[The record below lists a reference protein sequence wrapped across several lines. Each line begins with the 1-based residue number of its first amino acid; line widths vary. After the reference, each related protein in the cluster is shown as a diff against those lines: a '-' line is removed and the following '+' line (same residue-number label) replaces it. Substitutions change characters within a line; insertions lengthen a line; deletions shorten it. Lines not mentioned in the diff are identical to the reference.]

1 MTTAEAFQIG
11 QMEDVPRDISSP
23 LLFDGVTTDYVFF
36 YVFIF
41 YIRQIEEVNAI
52 QPWSFW
58 LRFGGFTY
66 KLIHKHVYTM

>member
-36 YVFIF
+36 LCIYFLHKADRRSKCHTTLEF
-41 YIRQIEEVNAI
+41 LIEI
-52 QPWSFW
+52 WRIY
-58 LRFGGFTY
+58 L
-66 KLIHKHVYTM
+66 